1 MSSPEGSSGGADDNP
16 RNSVTRIRPATALLA
31 MHGVTK
37 RFGKKTVLEDV
48 SLHVHAGEIHCLLGE
63 NGAGK
68 STLCNIVFGVHRAD
82 EGTLELN
89 GQRFEPDGPSHAL
102 RSGVAMVHQ
111 HFSLVGNMTALEN
124 LMLGRARGL
133 LDTRGI
139 EQRVAGLSSQ
149 FGLEVELRKPVEDL
163 SVGERQ
169 RIEIVKCLLEN
180 PRLLVLDE
188 PTAVLPPR
196 EVAGLLEICRKVA
209 KDGCGVVLVTHKLTE
224 IGAIAHKT
232 SVLRRGKVVETVTM
246 EGADMGAL
254 VRAMVGREVRSL
266 EVAPRAAAAER
277 TSPAPAFAQGLKLD
291 ALQWK
296 NDAGV
301 TRLDLGLTVKPGE
314 IVGIAGVEG
323 NGQSELGDILAGLMP
338 PSAGRVFIGGQ
349 DVTGLPPRELTRRGI
364 GIVPEDRHRVGCHVD
379 LTVTE
384 NLFLGQTARFSR
396 FGLLLRRKMRR
407 AAEALL
413 TQFDVRGGPDDRFG
427 DLSGGNQ
434 QKVVLARELT
444 LEPLVF
450 LLAAQPTRGLD
461 VGAVEAVYGH
471 IRKARDRGT
480 AVLLVSSEL
489 DELLAVADRVVVLY
503 RGRVVGEVPAGRGQ
517 TEAIGALMS
526 GQTPEPQGAVA

>member
-1 MSSPEGSSGGADDNP
+1 MFSSDSASSSEGAKTSGM
-16 RNSVTRIRPATALLA
+16 RMRPPSALLTV
-31 MHGVTK
+31 HGVTK
-37 RFGKKTVLEDV
+37 RFGRTTALEGVSFDV
-48 SLHVHAGEIHCLLGE
+48 QHGEIHCLLGE

-68 STLCNIVFGVHRAD
+68 STLCNVVFGVHRAD
-82 EGTLELN
+82 DGLLELA

-124 LMLGRARGL
+124 LLLGRARGL
-133 LDTRGI
+133 LLDARAV
-139 EQRVAGLSSQ
+139 EQRVTALAAQ
-149 FGLEVELRKPVEDL
+149 FGLDVELRRPVEEL

-169 RIEIVKCLLEN
+169 RIEILKCLLEQ

-224 IGAIAHKT
+224 IGAIAHRT
-232 SVLRRGKVVETVTM
+232 TVLRRGRVVETVTM
-246 EGADMGAL
+246 QGADMGAL

-266 EVAPRAAAAER
+266 EAAPRAQTADAI
-277 TSPAPAFAQGLKLD
+277 APARDAAGLRLEGV
-291 ALQWK
+291 QWK

-301 TRLDLGLTVKPGE
+301 TRLDLTLAVRPGE
-314 IVGIAGVEG
+314 IVGVAGVEG
-323 NGQSELGDILAGLMP
+323 NGQSELGDILAGLLA
-338 PSAGRVFIGGQ
+338 PSAGRVFVGGK
-349 DVTGLPPRELTRRGI
+349 DVTGLPPAELTRRGV

-379 LTVTE
+379 LTVAE
-384 NLFLGQTARFSR
+384 NLFLGSAARFTR
-396 FGLLLRRKMRR
+396 FGLLQRRKARR
-407 AAEALL
+407 AAEELL
-413 TQFDVRGGPDDRFG
+413 ARFDVRGGPDDRFG

-444 LEPLVF
+444 LEPLTF

-471 IRKARDRGT
+471 IRRARDRGT

-489 DELLAVADRVVVLY
+489 DELLAVANRIVVLY
-503 RGRVVGEVPAGRGQ
+503 RGRVVGEVPAGRAQ
-517 TEAIGALMS
+517 TERIGALMS
-526 GQTPEPQGAVA
+526 GQLPEPQGAVA